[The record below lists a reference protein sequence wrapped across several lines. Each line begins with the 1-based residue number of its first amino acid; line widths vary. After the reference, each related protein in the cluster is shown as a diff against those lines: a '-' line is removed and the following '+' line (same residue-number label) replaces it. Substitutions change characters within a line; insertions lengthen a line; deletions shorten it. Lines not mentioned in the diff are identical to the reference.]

1 MGKEVF
7 KKYLIYFYFKHN
19 TENLGKNLTY
29 IHVAENY
36 ISNLLFEIYE
46 LVNIKLFSSYKV
58 CI

>member
-1 MGKEVF
+1 MF